1 MSKQVQVVEVQ
12 TKVTGAKSVDK
23 LSKDIKGAGVAGKSA
38 GIGIAGSFKA
48 ATASIASAV
57 PALRAFTVALASSGI
72 GLIVIALGSMATLFS
87 SAATK
92 GAAFGKSLSTLR
104 AITGQTAEE
113 LEILSDQAKELG
125 STTAFTAVQVLSL
138 QTELAKLGFTLRE
151 IEDSTPAILD
161 LSAALEIDLA
171 SAAAFAG
178 SSIKGFG
185 LDTQDTQRLVDVFA
199 KSTSA
204 SALDFDKLRE
214 SMKVFAPTAKAVGL
228 SVERTTALLASL
240 ADRGLSGSLA
250 GTGLAKVFIE
260 LSKKGIDLE
269 DALDK
274 VNNSSNGLNTA
285 IELVGINGG
294 KSLLTL
300 AGAGGAA
307 LDELEAKFLAAEGA
321 AKQLAETRLDNL
333 AGDITKLGS
342 AWEGF
347 LLEIEDGSGV
357 LSKLSRGAVQLLT
370 GAISKLQQGLEI
382 TAFFW
387 NQFVEDLGQRSINS
401 ITFVIGA
408 FDKLKASLK
417 LFANESLLTL
427 SEVPIIGR
435 AIDKEVVS
443 KNIKEAQ
450 EALIRAENNLDRTRK
465 AIDKRRIKNATT
477 FVRFLVQE
485 ENRTKVEEEKKI
497 VEEETES
504 TAVGETDEEKTDREK
519 KEKAEKDFREKLTKS
534 QEDYDANTA
543 LKKIQLERERHLARL
558 EALKL
563 EKDEEN
569 LLKDEIN
576 ALYDEKKAEAQ
587 VIIDETKAEKDKAD
601 AEALKELELKKRA
614 ELQQT
619 FDKALMLAGEESK
632 LGKAILVAKKVL
644 LAKEAIM
651 DAKAFVLKAIL
662 AINSAT
668 VKGAEAGTEVAGSVA
683 KATNVGPPPYNIP
696 FILTA
701 IATGA
706 GVIGAVKAA
715 VDATKSAASSAGVGG
730 GSAGGGIK
738 TPNVPVSAPPAFNV
752 VGASETN
759 QLAGAIASQSQTPV
773 QAFVVSNDVT
783 TAQSLERNIVEGA
796 SIG

>member
-57 PALRAFTVALASSGI
+57 PALRAFTVALASSGV

-307 LDELEAKFLAAEGA
+307 LDELEAKFLAAQGA
-321 AKQLAETRLDNL
+321 AKELAETRLDNL

-357 LSKLSRGAVQLLT
+357 LNKLSRGAVQFFS
-370 GAISKLQQGLEI
+370 GAITKLQQGIEI

-443 KNIKEAQ
+443 KNIKDAQ

-477 FVRFLVQE
+477 FVRFLMHE
-485 ENRTKVEEEKKI
+485 ENRAKVEEEKKI
-497 VEEETES
+497 VEEETQG
-504 TAVGETDEEKTDREK
+504 TASGETDEEKTAREK

-651 DAKAFVLKAIL
+651 DAKAFVQKAIL
-662 AINSAT
+662 AINSAS

-683 KATNVGPPPYNIP
+683 KATNVAPPPLNIP

-701 IATGA
+701 LATGA

-759 QLAGAIASQSQTPV
+759 QLAGVISNQSQTPI
-773 QAFVVSNDVT
+773 QTFVVSNDVT